1 MFTDEDGREYRERG
15 VTASRRHRV
24 LQHRIVARAV
34 RRRLLYYVWNGND
47 DAALTEIE
55 SKTVSFDQLMRFEMD
70 GMTGMGIFELL
81 VGGDRYPRYPAW
93 GFRSL
98 DAGAELR
105 QTLGGALHRAHAVLE
120 RGRRVQ
126 LEHPARLL
134 VDQHVTSREVARLTR
149 RDDLVGDV
157 AVGPPAADASSNT

>member
-1 MFTDEDGREYRERG
+1 
-15 VTASRRHRV
+15 
-24 LQHRIVARAV
+24 
-34 RRRLLYYVWNGND
+34 
-47 DAALTEIE
+47 
-55 SKTVSFDQLMRFEMD
+55 MRFEMD

-81 VGGDRYPRYPAW
+81 VGGDRYPRHPAW